1 MTSRSLRRPTSSATV
16 TRAITPWPHIV
27 LQPSLCMNRTP
38 ASPSGV
44 TGSVGIAPYMSAC
57 PRGSNTRARRR
68 PSRRSF
74 AKRRFSRIVAPGI
87 GSRPPVTTRSGSPAA
102 CDSTVSTRRH
112 EGGGCQAWAWRI
124 SPIWPSAPDSDLA
137 NTCSVSDDL
146 RLRAIAAAGPSD
158 EVVSIEPAEAEMRE
172 MHRSD
177 LDALKDGAAMLTQ
190 AGNRVA
196 ALAVM
201 WSAVAIAPTDL
212 GAHRRLAAMLANAGD
227 IDGAANEYA
236 RYIEFMLPIGDLG
249 RATMELTYGAKVLGP
264 HPALHDA
271 AEKIVIAVR
280 ALAPGDVVAR
290 APTLPM
296 PRLLPKV
303 PFRFCIHDD
312 GDRHWMQLE
321 GGTTELIPSAVRML
335 DRNDEVIETRK
346 FIPLAPGQKGHAKI
360 IEGEPNGVAWVVLGV
375 TDEVV
380 AALDAGKPSPYRVE
394 AKVGEEWISTVLV
407 DTGCRIGRR
416 SKVAVS

>member
-1 MTSRSLRRPTSSATV
+1 M
-16 TRAITPWPHIV
+16 
-27 LQPSLCMNRTP
+27 
-38 ASPSGV
+38 
-44 TGSVGIAPYMSAC
+44 
-57 PRGSNTRARRR
+57 
-68 PSRRSF
+68 
-74 AKRRFSRIVAPGI
+74 
-87 GSRPPVTTRSGSPAA
+87 
-102 CDSTVSTRRH
+102 
-112 EGGGCQAWAWRI
+112 
-124 SPIWPSAPDSDLA
+124 
-137 NTCSVSDDL
+137 
-146 RLRAIAAAGPSD
+146 RLRAIGGESEPNA
-158 EVVSIEPAEAEMRE
+158 SIEPTEAEVHE

-212 GAHRRLAAMLANAGD
+212 AAHRRLAAMLANAGD

-236 RYIEFMLPIGDLG
+236 RYVEFMLPMGDVA
-249 RATMELTYGAKVLGP
+249 RATMELAYGAKVLGG
-264 HPALHDA
+264 HAALHQA
-271 AEKIVIAVR
+271 AEKIVDAVR
-280 ALAPGDVVAR
+280 ALVPGEAVVS

-303 PFRFCIHDD
+303 PFRFCVHDD

-321 GGTTELIPSAVRML
+321 GGTTELVPTAVRVL

-346 FIPLAPGQKGHAKI
+346 FIPIAPGQKGHARI
-360 IEGEPNGVAWVVLGV
+360 IEGEPTGVAWVVLGV
-375 TDEVV
+375 SDEVV

-394 AKVGEEWISTVLV
+394 VKVGDEWVSTVLV

-416 SKVAVS
+416 RSKIAIS

>member
-1 MTSRSLRRPTSSATV
+1 MNEEDPRLT
-16 TRAITPWPHIV
+16 AI
-27 LQPSLCMNRTP
+27 
-38 ASPSGV
+38 G
-44 TGSVGIAPYMSAC
+44 
-57 PRGSNTRARRR
+57 
-68 PSRRSF
+68 
-74 AKRRFSRIVAPGI
+74 
-87 GSRPPVTTRSGSPAA
+87 
-102 CDSTVSTRRH
+102 
-112 EGGGCQAWAWRI
+112 
-124 SPIWPSAPDSDLA
+124 
-137 NTCSVSDDL
+137 
-146 RLRAIAAAGPSD
+146 AAAD
-158 EVVSIEPAEAEMRE
+158 ADQVMSIEPAQAEMQE

-236 RYIEFMLPIGDLG
+236 RFIEFMLPIGDVG
-249 RATMELTYGAKVLGP
+249 RATMELAYGAKVLGG
-264 HPALHDA
+264 HPALHEA
-271 AEKIVIAVR
+271 AEKIVNAVR
-280 ALAPGDVVAR
+280 TLVPGDVAVA

-321 GGTTELIPSAVRML
+321 GGTTELVPSSVRVL
-335 DRNDEVIETRK
+335 DRNDEVVETRK
-346 FIPLAPGQKGHAKI
+346 FIPIAPGQKGHAKI
-360 IEGEPNGVAWVVLGV
+360 IEGEPTGVAWVVLGV
-375 TDEVV
+375 SDEVV

-394 AKVGEEWISTVLV
+394 VKVGDEWVSTVLV

-416 SKVAVS
+416 RSTFAVS

>member
-1 MTSRSLRRPTSSATV
+1 MRLIAIGAIKSAD
-16 TRAITPWPHIV
+16 A
-27 LQPSLCMNRTP
+27 
-38 ASPSGV
+38 
-44 TGSVGIAPYMSAC
+44 
-57 PRGSNTRARRR
+57 
-68 PSRRSF
+68 
-74 AKRRFSRIVAPGI
+74 
-87 GSRPPVTTRSGSPAA
+87 
-102 CDSTVSTRRH
+102 
-112 EGGGCQAWAWRI
+112 
-124 SPIWPSAPDSDLA
+124 
-137 NTCSVSDDL
+137 
-146 RLRAIAAAGPSD
+146 
-158 EVVSIEPAEAEMRE
+158 VVPIEPAESEMRD
-172 MHRSD
+172 MQRSD

-227 IDGAANEYA
+227 LDGAANEYA
-236 RYIEFMLPIGDLG
+236 RYVEFMLPIGDVG
-249 RATMELTYGAKVLGP
+249 RATMELAYGAKMLGA
-264 HPALHDA
+264 HPALHEA
-271 AEKIVIAVR
+271 AEKIVNAVR
-280 ALAPGDVVAR
+280 ALVPLEAVAS

-321 GGTTELIPSAVRML
+321 GGTTELVPTAVRVL

-346 FIPLAPGQKGHAKI
+346 FIPIAPGQKGHAKI
-360 IEGEPNGVAWVVLGV
+360 IEGEPNGVAWVVLGI

-416 SKVAVS
+416 RSTIAVS

>member
-1 MTSRSLRRPTSSATV
+1 M
-16 TRAITPWPHIV
+16 
-27 LQPSLCMNRTP
+27 
-38 ASPSGV
+38 
-44 TGSVGIAPYMSAC
+44 
-57 PRGSNTRARRR
+57 
-68 PSRRSF
+68 
-74 AKRRFSRIVAPGI
+74 
-87 GSRPPVTTRSGSPAA
+87 
-102 CDSTVSTRRH
+102 
-112 EGGGCQAWAWRI
+112 
-124 SPIWPSAPDSDLA
+124 
-137 NTCSVSDDL
+137 SDDM
-146 RLRAIAAAGPSD
+146 RLIAIGAAESSED
-158 EVVSIEPAEAEMRE
+158 VVSIEPADGEMRE
-172 MHRSD
+172 MHKSD

-227 IDGAANEYA
+227 LDGAANEYA
-236 RYIEFMLPIGDLG
+236 RYVEFMLPLGDVG
-249 RATMELTYGAKVLGP
+249 RAAMELAYGAKMLGVHPVL
-264 HPALHDA
+264 HEA
-271 AEKIVIAVR
+271 AEKIVVAVR
-280 ALAPGDVVAR
+280 ALVPGDAVAP

-312 GDRHWMQLE
+312 GDRHWLQLE
-321 GGTTELIPSAVRML
+321 GGTVELVPTAVRVL
-335 DRNDEVIETRK
+335 DRNDEVVETRK
-346 FIPLAPGQKGHAKI
+346 FIPIAAGQKGHAKI
-360 IEGEPNGVAWVVLGV
+360 IEGEPSGVAWVVLGI

-416 SKVAVS
+416 SKIAVS

>member
-1 MTSRSLRRPTSSATV
+1 M
-16 TRAITPWPHIV
+16 
-27 LQPSLCMNRTP
+27 
-38 ASPSGV
+38 
-44 TGSVGIAPYMSAC
+44 
-57 PRGSNTRARRR
+57 
-68 PSRRSF
+68 
-74 AKRRFSRIVAPGI
+74 
-87 GSRPPVTTRSGSPAA
+87 
-102 CDSTVSTRRH
+102 
-112 EGGGCQAWAWRI
+112 
-124 SPIWPSAPDSDLA
+124 
-137 NTCSVSDDL
+137 SDDL
-146 RLRAIAAAGPSD
+146 RLRAIGVPGESD
-158 EVVSIEPAEAEMRE
+158 PVVSIEPADAEMHE

-177 LDALKDGAAMLTQ
+177 LDALKDGAAMLSQ
-190 AGNRVA
+190 SGNRVA

-236 RYIEFMLPIGDLG
+236 RYIEFMIPIGDVA
-249 RATMELTYGAKVLGP
+249 RATMELAYGAKVLGG
-264 HPALHDA
+264 HPALHEA
-271 AEKIVIAVR
+271 VEKIVNAVR
-280 ALAPGDVVAR
+280 ALVPGELALS

-321 GGTTELIPSAVRML
+321 GGTADLVPTSVRVL
-335 DRNDEVIETRK
+335 DRNDEVVETRK
-346 FIPLAPGQKGHAKI
+346 FIPIAAGQRGHAKI

-375 TDEVV
+375 SDEVV

-416 SKVAVS
+416 RIAVS

>member
-1 MTSRSLRRPTSSATV
+1 M
-16 TRAITPWPHIV
+16 
-27 LQPSLCMNRTP
+27 
-38 ASPSGV
+38 
-44 TGSVGIAPYMSAC
+44 
-57 PRGSNTRARRR
+57 
-68 PSRRSF
+68 
-74 AKRRFSRIVAPGI
+74 
-87 GSRPPVTTRSGSPAA
+87 
-102 CDSTVSTRRH
+102 
-112 EGGGCQAWAWRI
+112 
-124 SPIWPSAPDSDLA
+124 
-137 NTCSVSDDL
+137 SDDI
-146 RLRAIAAAGPSD
+146 RLRAIGITGDSD
-158 EVVSIEPAEAEMRE
+158 ALASIEPAEAEIHE

-190 AGNRVA
+190 SGNRVA

-212 GAHRRLAAMLANAGD
+212 GAHRRLAAMLANAAD

-236 RYIEFMLPIGDLG
+236 RYIEFMIPIGDVG
-249 RATMELTYGAKVLGP
+249 RATMELAYGAKVLGG
-264 HPALHDA
+264 HPSLREA
-271 AEKIVIAVR
+271 AEKIVTAVR
-280 ALAPGDVVAR
+280 ALVPGGAVAA
-290 APTLPM
+290 APTLPL

-303 PFRFCIHDD
+303 PFRFCVHDD

-321 GGTTELIPSAVRML
+321 GGTTELVPSAVRLL

-346 FIPLAPGQKGHAKI
+346 FIPLAAGQKGHAKI
-360 IEGEPNGVAWVVLGV
+360 VEGEPNGVAWVVLGV

-394 AKVGEEWISTVLV
+394 AKVGDEWISTVLV

>member
-1 MTSRSLRRPTSSATV
+1 M
-16 TRAITPWPHIV
+16 H
-27 LQPSLCMNRTP
+27 
-38 ASPSGV
+38 
-44 TGSVGIAPYMSAC
+44 
-57 PRGSNTRARRR
+57 
-68 PSRRSF
+68 
-74 AKRRFSRIVAPGI
+74 
-87 GSRPPVTTRSGSPAA
+87 
-102 CDSTVSTRRH
+102 
-112 EGGGCQAWAWRI
+112 
-124 SPIWPSAPDSDLA
+124 
-137 NTCSVSDDL
+137 
-146 RLRAIAAAGPSD
+146 
-158 EVVSIEPAEAEMRE
+158 E

-236 RYIEFMLPIGDLG
+236 RYIEFMIPIGDVG
-249 RATMELTYGAKVLGP
+249 RATMELAYGSKVLGG
-264 HPALHDA
+264 HAALHQA
-271 AEKIVIAVR
+271 AEKIVNAVR
-280 ALAPGDVVAR
+280 ALVPGDLVLT

-321 GGTTELIPSAVRML
+321 GGTAELVPASVRVL
-335 DRNDEVIETRK
+335 DRNDEVVETRK
-346 FIPLAPGQKGHAKI
+346 FIPIAPGQKGHAKI
-360 IEGEPNGVAWVVLGV
+360 IEGEPSGVAWVVLGV
-375 TDEVV
+375 SDEVV

-394 AKVGEEWISTVLV
+394 VKVGDEWVSTVLV

-416 SKVAVS
+416 RSRSAVS

>member
-1 MTSRSLRRPTSSATV
+1 M
-16 TRAITPWPHIV
+16 
-27 LQPSLCMNRTP
+27 
-38 ASPSGV
+38 
-44 TGSVGIAPYMSAC
+44 
-57 PRGSNTRARRR
+57 
-68 PSRRSF
+68 
-74 AKRRFSRIVAPGI
+74 
-87 GSRPPVTTRSGSPAA
+87 
-102 CDSTVSTRRH
+102 
-112 EGGGCQAWAWRI
+112 
-124 SPIWPSAPDSDLA
+124 
-137 NTCSVSDDL
+137 SDDI
-146 RLRAIAAAGPSD
+146 RLIAIGAVDSSD
-158 EVVSIEPAEAEMRE
+158 AVESVEPADVE

-236 RYIEFMLPIGDLG
+236 RYIEFMIPIGDVG
-249 RATMELTYGAKVLGP
+249 RATMELVYGSKMLGG
-264 HPALHDA
+264 HAALHQA
-271 AEKIVIAVR
+271 ADKIVNAVR
-280 ALAPGDVVAR
+280 ALAPGDLALS

-303 PFRFCIHDD
+303 PFRFCIHDG

-321 GGTTELIPSAVRML
+321 GGTADLVPTSVRVL
-335 DRNDEVIETRK
+335 DRNDEVVETRK
-346 FIPLAPGQKGHAKI
+346 FIPIAAGQKGHARI
-360 IEGEPNGVAWVVLGV
+360 IEGEPNGVAWVVLGIS
-375 TDEVV
+375 DEMV

-394 AKVGEEWISTVLV
+394 AKVGDEWISAVLV

-416 SKVAVS
+416 RSRIAVS

>member
-1 MTSRSLRRPTSSATV
+1 M
-16 TRAITPWPHIV
+16 
-27 LQPSLCMNRTP
+27 
-38 ASPSGV
+38 
-44 TGSVGIAPYMSAC
+44 
-57 PRGSNTRARRR
+57 
-68 PSRRSF
+68 
-74 AKRRFSRIVAPGI
+74 
-87 GSRPPVTTRSGSPAA
+87 
-102 CDSTVSTRRH
+102 
-112 EGGGCQAWAWRI
+112 
-124 SPIWPSAPDSDLA
+124 
-137 NTCSVSDDL
+137 SDDL
-146 RLRAIAAAGPSD
+146 RLIAIGAIESADA
-158 EVVSIEPAEAEMRE
+158 VVPIEPAESEMRD
-172 MHRSD
+172 MQRSD

-227 IDGAANEYA
+227 LDAAANEYA
-236 RYIEFMLPIGDLG
+236 RYVEFMLPIGDVG
-249 RATMELTYGAKVLGP
+249 RATMELAYGAKFLGA
-264 HPALHDA
+264 HPALHEA
-271 AEKIVIAVR
+271 AEKIVNAVR
-280 ALAPGDVVAR
+280 ALVPIEAVAP

-321 GGTTELIPSAVRML
+321 GGTTELVPTAVRVL
-335 DRNDEVIETRK
+335 DRNDEVVETRK
-346 FIPLAPGQKGHAKI
+346 FIPIAPGQKGHAKI
-360 IEGEPNGVAWVVLGV
+360 IEGEPNGVAWVVLGI

-394 AKVGEEWISTVLV
+394 AKVGEEWISTILV

-416 SKVAVS
+416 RSTIAVS

>member
-1 MTSRSLRRPTSSATV
+1 M
-16 TRAITPWPHIV
+16 
-27 LQPSLCMNRTP
+27 
-38 ASPSGV
+38 
-44 TGSVGIAPYMSAC
+44 
-57 PRGSNTRARRR
+57 
-68 PSRRSF
+68 
-74 AKRRFSRIVAPGI
+74 
-87 GSRPPVTTRSGSPAA
+87 
-102 CDSTVSTRRH
+102 
-112 EGGGCQAWAWRI
+112 
-124 SPIWPSAPDSDLA
+124 A
-137 NTCSVSDDL
+137 NTGARMSDDP
-146 RLRAIAAAGPSD
+146 RLRAIAAHDPGDLAVPAKAAGVD
-158 EVVSIEPAEAEMRE
+158 V
-172 MHRSD
+172 HRSD

-196 ALAVM
+196 ALAVL

-236 RYIEFMLPIGDLG
+236 RFIEFMIPIGDVG
-249 RATMELTYGAKVLGP
+249 RATMELAYGGKVLGG
-264 HPALHDA
+264 HPALHEA
-271 AEKIVIAVR
+271 AEKIVSAVR
-280 ALAPGDVVAR
+280 ALVPGDAVA
-290 APTLPM
+290 ATPNLPL

-321 GGTTELIPSAVRML
+321 GGTTELVPSAVRLL
-335 DRNDEVIETRK
+335 DRNDEVVETRK

-360 IEGEPNGVAWVVLGV
+360 VEGEPNGVAWVVLGIS
-375 TDEVV
+375 DEVV

-394 AKVGEEWISTVLV
+394 AKVGDEWISTVLV

>member
-1 MTSRSLRRPTSSATV
+1 M
-16 TRAITPWPHIV
+16 
-27 LQPSLCMNRTP
+27 
-38 ASPSGV
+38 
-44 TGSVGIAPYMSAC
+44 
-57 PRGSNTRARRR
+57 
-68 PSRRSF
+68 
-74 AKRRFSRIVAPGI
+74 
-87 GSRPPVTTRSGSPAA
+87 
-102 CDSTVSTRRH
+102 
-112 EGGGCQAWAWRI
+112 
-124 SPIWPSAPDSDLA
+124 
-137 NTCSVSDDL
+137 SDDI
-146 RLRAIAAAGPSD
+146 RLRAIGITGDSD
-158 EVVSIEPAEAEMRE
+158 ALASIEPAEAEIHQ

-190 AGNRVA
+190 SGNRVA

-212 GAHRRLAAMLANAGD
+212 GAHRRLAAMLANAAD

-236 RYIEFMLPIGDLG
+236 RYIEFMIPIGDVG
-249 RATMELTYGAKVLGP
+249 RATMELAYGAKVLGG
-264 HPALHDA
+264 HPSLREA
-271 AEKIVIAVR
+271 AEKIVTAVR
-280 ALAPGDVVAR
+280 ALVPGDAVAA
-290 APTLPM
+290 APTLPL

-303 PFRFCIHDD
+303 PFRFCVHDD

-321 GGTTELIPSAVRML
+321 GGTTELVPSAVRLL

-346 FIPLAPGQKGHAKI
+346 FIPLAAGQKGHAKI
-360 IEGEPNGVAWVVLGV
+360 VEGEPNGVAWVVLGV

-394 AKVGEEWISTVLV
+394 AKVGDEWISTVLV

>member
-1 MTSRSLRRPTSSATV
+1 M
-16 TRAITPWPHIV
+16 
-27 LQPSLCMNRTP
+27 
-38 ASPSGV
+38 
-44 TGSVGIAPYMSAC
+44 
-57 PRGSNTRARRR
+57 
-68 PSRRSF
+68 
-74 AKRRFSRIVAPGI
+74 
-87 GSRPPVTTRSGSPAA
+87 
-102 CDSTVSTRRH
+102 
-112 EGGGCQAWAWRI
+112 
-124 SPIWPSAPDSDLA
+124 
-137 NTCSVSDDL
+137 SDDP
-146 RLRAIAAAGPSD
+146 RLRAIGAADSADDANLPAR
-158 EVVSIEPAEAEMRE
+158 PAEPEV
-172 MHRSD
+172 HRSD

-236 RYIEFMLPIGDLG
+236 RFIEFMIPIGEVG
-249 RATMELTYGAKVLGP
+249 RATMELAYGAKVLGG
-264 HPALHDA
+264 HPSLHEA
-271 AEKIVIAVR
+271 AEKIVNAVR
-280 ALAPGDVVAR
+280 ALVPGEAVAT
-290 APTLPM
+290 PTLPL

-321 GGTTELIPSAVRML
+321 GGTAELVPSAVRLL

-346 FIPLAPGQKGHAKI
+346 FIPLAAGQKGHARI
-360 IEGEPNGVAWVVLGV
+360 IEGEPVGVAWVVLGIS
-375 TDEVV
+375 DEIV

-394 AKVGEEWISTVLV
+394 AKVGDEWISTVLV

-416 SKVAVS
+416 AKVAVS

>member
-1 MTSRSLRRPTSSATV
+1 MNDDDPRLTAIGASADGDQT
-16 TRAITPWPHIV
+16 
-27 LQPSLCMNRTP
+27 M
-38 ASPSGV
+38 
-44 TGSVGIAPYMSAC
+44 
-57 PRGSNTRARRR
+57 
-68 PSRRSF
+68 
-74 AKRRFSRIVAPGI
+74 
-87 GSRPPVTTRSGSPAA
+87 
-102 CDSTVSTRRH
+102 
-112 EGGGCQAWAWRI
+112 
-124 SPIWPSAPDSDLA
+124 
-137 NTCSVSDDL
+137 
-146 RLRAIAAAGPSD
+146 
-158 EVVSIEPAEAEMRE
+158 SIEPAQAEMQE

-236 RYIEFMLPIGDLG
+236 RFVEFMLPLGDVG
-249 RATMELTYGAKVLGP
+249 RATMELAYGAKVLGG
-264 HPALHDA
+264 HAALHEA
-271 AEKIVIAVR
+271 AEKIVLAVR
-280 ALAPGDVVAR
+280 ALVPGDVAA

-321 GGTTELIPSAVRML
+321 GGTTELVPTSVRVL
-335 DRNDEVIETRK
+335 DRNDEVVETRK
-346 FIPLAPGQKGHAKI
+346 FIPIAAGQKGHAKI
-360 IEGEPNGVAWVVLGV
+360 IDGEPTGVAWVVLGV
-375 TDEVV
+375 SDEVV

-394 AKVGEEWISTVLV
+394 ARVGEEWVSTVLV

-416 SKVAVS
+416 QARIAVS